1 MRLLLLLSLLS
12 GYASAHQWTP
22 TYPMLNTSY
31 IPRVLVTQMELF
43 NSRKDITFY
52 EIGVFTKDWE
62 EVPFATPNR
71 IVNIEHLKREKI
83 DIFIREVDIDRAVY
97 ICSQS
102 KIPAGSKQAA
112 PISSRICSKLQ

>member
-12 GYASAHQWTP
+12 GYTSAHQWTP

-43 NSRKDITFY
+43 NSRKDISFY

>member
-43 NSRKDITFY
+43 NSRKDISFY

>member
-1 MRLLLLLSLLS
+1 
-12 GYASAHQWTP
+12 
-22 TYPMLNTSY
+22 
-31 IPRVLVTQMELF
+31 MELF
-43 NSRKDITFY
+43 NSRKDISFY

-71 IVNIEHLKREKI
+71 IINIEHLKREKI